1 MKKKIE
7 FSFVIPVYNRPLEVN
22 ELLESIKNQTDTNFE
37 VIIIEDG
44 SIDKSEEEINKF
56 TKDLNIRYFYKQN
69 SGPGLSRNYGC
80 NQAHGN
86 YYIVLDSDC
95 ILPENYFSVV
105 KEELKN
111 NYVDVFGGPDRAHY
125 SFTYFQK
132 AINYSMTSF
141 LTTGGIR
148 GGGEDLDKFYPRSFN
163 MGFSKEVFQ
172 KTQGFSNMRFG
183 EDIDMSIRILQ
194 NNFNTRL
201 FKEAF
206 VYHKR
211 RTNIRQFYK
220 QVFNSGIARIQLYLK
235 YPFSLKLVHFLPLIF
250 LIGLISCI
258 AFSYL
263 ISLYFLLPILF
274 HVSLLFIDS
283 SVKSRNLMIGLLSVI
298 TSYTQLVSY
307 ALGFMLAFWRRVVL
321 RKGSFSAFERNFY
334 K

>member
-37 VIIIEDG
+37 VIIVDDG

-148 GGGEDLDKFYPRSFN
+148 GGGEDFDKFYPRSFN

-274 HVSLLFIDS
+274 HMSLLFIDS

>member
-111 NYVDVFGGPDRAHY
+111 NYVDVFGGPDRAHS

-148 GGGEDLDKFYPRSFN
+148 GGGEDFDKFYPRSFN